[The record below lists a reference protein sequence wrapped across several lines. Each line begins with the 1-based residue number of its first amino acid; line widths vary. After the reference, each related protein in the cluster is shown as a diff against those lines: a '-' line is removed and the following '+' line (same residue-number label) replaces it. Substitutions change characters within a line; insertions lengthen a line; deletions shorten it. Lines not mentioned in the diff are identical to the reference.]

1 MLGINSAGDSYRYN
15 GKSSGSEGAP
25 PARDLER
32 GWSKN
37 IGVAKSALF
46 GENTAPA
53 DQVLDADETGAVPTV
68 YTKNVRAR
76 KGKGSKTNSRVG
88 KASGSYD
95 GSEED
100 SEGVSDEESAMR
112 RALKHK
118 KHNQRRRRCEE
129 EEEGDGYLDDDDFY
143 FYEDHDDADDGYES
157 NTEGYESYPK
167 TDTATLLSMSK
178 DIVSSAVISDGVY
191 IIVFNKGNRLYIAE
205 TGCPM
210 AKYILF
216 HRGVTSRMSR
226 RKLAPPTYLKT
237 KKTAKGIMLASV
249 LEEQDSDKRYLAMAL
264 KDYSKRTSFTE
275 KVDESHLDDNDSD
288 PNNVACIYQGRRV
301 IVTSDPIDYENQLRR
316 FESVGRVDT
325 PDIAMDLDTEDEE
338 EDEHRKSHANNDGI
352 GKEPSPEALLDVE
365 LGSPLSTPGSQRLL
379 ETPETASK
387 INIVIA
393 EGVEIGDT
401 KRRDY
406 EKEKVYVYSD
416 LEDDDE
422 EGEEDEEEDS
432 EEDYEY
438 RRQREGTSPM
448 ANEGGHTKKGMRH
461 PNRTIR
467 RKVSASEVTYTSN
480 KERFL
485 LEYLGGCKEYLVV
498 RESEVLLYEEIA
510 RLVTSVHPF
519 MELTHAFCEESMKLG
534 SYSKRTIGTF
544 KDFISSQMEEQTGFI
559 IPRTQEE
566 KQVRQAAVRSN
577 LAQLRDHVPLH
588 HTSSGISSEPRD
600 FDIREDH
607 LSSGSSTPSGI
618 AFSSFATAESAITAI
633 QEETDHILEEKEK
646 CEENWQELETRACS
660 TYDGVPLSVFAMKTL
675 STEYFK
681 HSEDC
686 VMLMESLR
694 MLYIIC
700 TQIES
705 VAPEITSPKL
715 RTDIG
720 GFVIEESL
728 FRSMRNCIACIRKH
742 ESALM
747 RATITKF
754 YGHKKK

>member
-1 MLGINSAGDSYRYN
+1 MQGLLSLFGFNSAGDPYRYN
-15 GKSSGSEGAP
+15 GKSSGSEDVP
-25 PARDLER
+25 STRDLEH
-32 GWSKN
+32 GWTKKD
-37 IGVAKSALF
+37 GRDKSALL
-46 GENTAPA
+46 GESTASLE
-53 DQVLDADETGAVPTV
+53 DVLDSNNTRAVPTV

-76 KGKGSKTNSRVG
+76 KGKGKKGTSHG
-88 KASGSYD
+88 DKASGSYD

-100 SEGVSDEESAMR
+100 SEEDSDDHLDERSAS
-112 RALKHK
+112 KQK
-118 KHNQRRRRCEE
+118 KHNQHRRRYEQE
-129 EEEGDGYLDDDDFY
+129 GEGDGYLDDDDFY
-143 FYEDHDDADDGYES
+143 FYEDEPPGDDGYDS
-157 NTEGYESYPK
+157 NTDIYESYPK

-178 DIVSSAVISDGVY
+178 YIVSSAVISDGVY
-191 IIVFNKGNRLYIAE
+191 IIVLAKGNRLYLAE
-205 TGCPM
+205 IGCPM

-216 HRGVTSRMSR
+216 HRGTTSRMSR

-275 KVDESHLDDNDSD
+275 KVDESHLDEDGSD
-288 PNNVACIYQGRRV
+288 PNNVTCIYQGRRV
-301 IVTSDPIDYENQLRR
+301 VVTSDVKGYEEQLRH
-316 FESVGRVDT
+316 FTTVGDT
-325 PDIAMDLDTEDEE
+325 GIPDIAMDPDSEYESKESPTNGD
-338 EDEHRKSHANNDGI
+338 SI
-352 GKEPSPEALLDVE
+352 GKEPDSDPLIDIE
-365 LGSPLSTPGSQRLL
+365 LGSTSADMRNSKLLGSSSI
-379 ETPETASK
+379 PPK
-387 INIVIA
+387 IDIVISKEEVGIEETTA
-393 EGVEIGDT
+393 RGHDKEEAHSYA
-401 KRRDY
+401 DY
-406 EKEKVYVYSD
+406 E
-416 LEDDDE
+416 E
-422 EGEEDEEEDS
+422 EGEDEYTDDEYDEERKSAITQETHS
-432 EEDYEY
+432 
-438 RRQREGTSPM
+438 
-448 ANEGGHTKKGMRH
+448 KKGRRH